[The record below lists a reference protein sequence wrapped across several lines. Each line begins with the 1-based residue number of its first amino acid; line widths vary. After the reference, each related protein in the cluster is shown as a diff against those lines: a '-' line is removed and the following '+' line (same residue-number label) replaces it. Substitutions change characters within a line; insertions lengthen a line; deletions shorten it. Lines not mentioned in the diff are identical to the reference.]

1 MNIPSKILENAV
13 DQISSLPGI
22 GKKTALRLALSLL
35 KRSQVEVSDFVTAID
50 ELKKSIK
57 LCDTCYNLS
66 DSTTCKVCANPLR
79 DQGVLCVVEDIRDVM
94 AIESTNQFKGVYHVL
109 GGIISPMDGI
119 GPSDLRIN
127 ELLKRLNAEV
137 KVKEIILALST
148 TMEGD
153 TTAFYLYRKLQDT
166 EIEISTIAR
175 GVSIGDELEYI
186 DEVTLGR
193 SILQRTPYQN
203 SLHKQS

>member
-13 DQISSLPGI
+13 DQIASLPGI

-35 KRSQVEVSDFVTAID
+35 KRNQHEVSDFVTSID

-57 LCDTCYNLS
+57 HCDTCFNLS
-66 DSTTCKVCANPLR
+66 DDPTCKVCSNPLR
-79 DQGVLCVVEDIRDVM
+79 DHGILCVVEDIRDVM

-127 ELLKRLNAEV
+127 ELLARL
-137 KVKEIILALST
+137 KGDVKEIILALST

-153 TTAFYLYRKLQDT
+153 TTAFYLYRKLQDSDVA
-166 EIEISTIAR
+166 ISTIAR
-175 GVSIGDELEYI
+175 GVSIGDELEFI

-193 SILQRTPYQN
+193 SILQRMPYKN
-203 SLHKQS
+203 TLHKEM